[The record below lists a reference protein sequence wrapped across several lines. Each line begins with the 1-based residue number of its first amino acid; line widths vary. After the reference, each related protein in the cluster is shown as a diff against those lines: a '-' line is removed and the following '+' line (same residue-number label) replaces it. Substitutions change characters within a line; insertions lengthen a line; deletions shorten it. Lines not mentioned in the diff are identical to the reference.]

1 MLIAIIHSCES
12 STAHTPLRH
21 HSSYMEGDYTRNQI
35 QMYVDDFKSRFVAKR
50 FSVLKVMLMELNVE
64 EGTIEVVE
72 NLSLKNELP
81 KRTVINP
88 SKKAYKG
95 MSQKVNPGDIVG
107 VGTFPNGLFATMAI
121 TPLAD

>member
-95 MSQKVNPGDIVG
+95 VSPKVNPEDVISFGPF
-107 VGTFPNGLFATMAI
+107 TTGLFAT
-121 TPLAD
+121 TPTNPLAD